1 MRIEHYDT
9 PRSKLKLNKVTDKLY
24 RALKAAQCPDLI
36 NEELAN
42 KINNLSIK
50 VQYHIAVITFYSQDL
65 HYKNKLV

>member
-9 PRSKLKLNKVTDKLY
+9 PRSKLKLSKVTDKLY

-42 KINNLSIK
+42 KINKLSIK
-50 VQYHIAVITFYSQDL
+50 VRYHMAVIAFYSPGL
-65 HYKNKLV
+65 HYK